1 MRRVPTWVRSWWP
14 LVANKNPRYTHIA
27 TGEIFELINTK
38 PLTLVPAFR
47 SRSEI
52 VRARKP
58 TKVTFGRDY
67 QRVREI

>member
-1 MRRVPTWVRSWWP
+1 MVSKRG
-14 LVANKNPRYTHIA
+14 PRYTHIA
-27 TGEIFELINTK
+27 TGELFELIKAN
-38 PLTLVPAFR
+38 PITLVPAFR

-67 QRVREI
+67 QKVTEL